1 MSNNPGEIFDF
12 SALNKTIDISHLL
25 ESFKNTLNTVDSLLI
40 KKFHKGHHASELIK
54 EKATLIDQAL
64 SHAWESIFGGA
75 DDICLVAVGG
85 YGREELHPGSD
96 IDILILMH
104 DDQFEKHGAGIE
116 KFLTFLWDIGLDV
129 GHSVRTIDDCIT
141 QSKDDITIITNLME
155 SRLIFGN
162 QDIYSKMVD
171 VTAPDKIWPSK
182 EFFKAKFEEQE
193 SRHQKYGGTAYNLEP
208 NIKEAQG
215 GLRDLQMINWVAKRH
230 FGTDSLTDLVDVGF
244 LEPDECKD
252 LIAARDFI
260 WDIRFALHA
269 LNKRRDDR
277 LLFDHQ
283 KTIAEQLGYYDK
295 PEALAVEQFMQ
306 DYYLT
311 ITELTRLNEMLLQ
324 LFQENILFPE
334 DEPPR
339 KLNTRFQVRKGFIE
353 TRNDKIFKRFPF
365 SLMEIFLHTITDPDI
380 KGIRADAI
388 RQIRANLDLIDDK
401 FRDDIRA
408 KSLFMEILRQPV
420 GVSHELVRMN
430 SYGVL
435 GAYLP
440 EFQRITGMMQYDL
453 FHAYTVDSHT
463 LFVVRQLRRFGAE
476 NFASQYPFYSVV
488 SKKLPKP
495 ELLYIAGLF
504 HDIAKGQGGDHSE
517 MGADDAYDFCIRHSL
532 SEYDSRMVE
541 WLVRN
546 HLQMSMTAQRKDI
559 SLPEVIHEFA
569 KLVGDQ
575 NHLNY
580 LYLLT
585 VADIM
590 STNPELFNNWRES
603 LLRELYISTSSALRR
618 GLSNIID
625 AAGLVK
631 QTKEIALNKLKPENI
646 HHMKIKATWKHL
658 PDDYFL
664 RFSPDEIAWHTKVV
678 FTQKEQELPTIA
690 IKKTSTRGGSEFFIY
705 AKDRINMFAQICAA
719 FEYLGLEIIDARI
732 VTTDGGHALNSY
744 LVVDGNGEPIEE
756 KNKKDRIIN
765 HLRKVISNPQ
775 DAVASKSHRI
785 PRQMKSFSTPT
796 FINFNQD
803 DKSGTTALEVYTADH
818 PGLLSKIGK
827 AFTEC
832 HIFLKNAKII
842 TIGERAEDIFYVT
855 DGDGNQITSETA
867 QQHIQKSIEKYIE
880 EG

>member
-1 MSNNPGEIFDF
+1 MSNNPGELFDF
-12 SALNKTIDISHLL
+12 AALKQPIDISHML
-25 ESFKNTLNTVDSLLI
+25 ESFKNTLKTVDSLLI
-40 KKFHKGHHASELIK
+40 KKFHSGFHASELIK
-54 EKATLIDQAL
+54 EKAALIDQAL
-64 SHAWESIFGGA
+64 AHAWNNIFDGA
-75 DDICLVAVGG
+75 DDICLIAVGG

-96 IDILILMH
+96 IDILILMQ
-104 DDQFEKHGAGIE
+104 DDQFEKHGPGIE

-129 GHSVRTIDDCIT
+129 GHSVRTIEDCVT
-141 QSKDDITIITNLME
+141 QSESDITIITNLME
-155 SRLIFGN
+155 SRLIIGN
-162 QDIYSKMVD
+162 QSIYEQMLE
-171 VTAPDKIWPSK
+171 VTAPEKIWPSK
-182 EFFKAKFEEQE
+182 DFFEAKFEEQE
-193 SRHQKYGGTAYNLEP
+193 VRHQKYGGTAYSLEP
-208 NIKEAQG
+208 NIKEGQG
-215 GLRDLQMINWVAKRH
+215 GLRDLQMIDWVAKRH
-230 FGTDSLTDLVDVGF
+230 FGTDCLTDLVDVGF
-244 LEPDECKD
+244 LQPDECKD
-252 LIAARDFI
+252 LIDARDFL

-269 LNKRRDDR
+269 VNKRRDDR

-306 DYYLT
+306 DYYVT

-324 LFQENILFPE
+324 LFQENILFTE
-334 DEPPR
+334 DVPPR
-339 KLNTRFQVRKGFIE
+339 KLNSRFQVRNGFIE
-353 TRNDKIFKRFPF
+353 TCNERIFKRFPF

-380 KGIRADAI
+380 KGIRADTI
-388 RQIRANLDLIDDK
+388 RQIRVNLHLIDDK

-408 KSLFMEILRQPV
+408 KSLFMEIIRQPV

-430 SYGVL
+430 NYGIL

-476 NFASQYPFYSVV
+476 AFASEYPFYSVV

-495 ELLYIAGLF
+495 ELLYIAGLY

-517 MGADDAYDFCIRHSL
+517 MGADDAYDFCRRHDL
-532 SEYDSRMVE
+532 SEYDSRLVE

-569 KLVGDQ
+569 KQVGDQ

-603 LLRELYISTSSALRR
+603 LLRELYISTSNALRR
-618 GLSNIID
+618 GLSNIVD
-625 AAGLVK
+625 SDGLIK
-631 QTKEIALNKLKPENI
+631 QTKEIALHKLKPEQI

-678 FTQKEQELPTIA
+678 FTQKDLDLPSIA
-690 IKKTSTRGGSEFFIY
+690 IKKSVTRGGSELFIY
-705 AKDRINMFAQICAA
+705 AKDRINMFAQTCAA
-719 FEYLGLEIIDARI
+719 FEQLGMEILDARI
-732 VTTDGGHALNSY
+732 VTTDGGYVLNSY
-744 LVVDGNGEPIEE
+744 LIVDANGEPIDEQ
-756 KNKKDRIIN
+756 NKRDRITDY
-765 HLRKVISNPQ
+765 LRNVIANPE
-775 DAVASKSHRI
+775 DTIATKTHRI
-785 PRQMKSFSTPT
+785 PRQMKSFTTPT
-796 FINFNQD
+796 TINFAQD
-803 DKSGTTALEVYTADH
+803 ERTQTTIIEVYTADH
-818 PGLLSKIGK
+818 PGLLSNIGK

-832 HIFLKNAKII
+832 NINLRNAKII

-855 DGDGNQITSETA
+855 DSDDNQITSEKT
-867 QQHIQKSIEKYIE
+867 QQHIQKSIEGHIE
-880 EG
+880 QD

>member
-25 ESFKNTLNTVDSLLI
+25 ESFKNTLKTVDSILI
-40 KKFHKGHHASELIK
+40 KKFHKGFHASELIK
-54 EKATLIDQAL
+54 EKAKLIDQAL
-64 SHAWESIFGGA
+64 SHAWENIFQDA
-75 DDICLVAVGG
+75 NDICLIAVGG

-96 IDILILMH
+96 IDILVLMQ
-104 DDQFEKHGAGIE
+104 DDQFEKHGPGIE

-129 GHSVRTIDDCIT
+129 GHSVRTINDCVT
-141 QSKDDITIITNLME
+141 QSESDITIITNLME
-155 SRLIFGN
+155 SRLIIGN
-162 QDIYSKMVD
+162 SEIYNKMLE

-182 EFFKAKFEEQE
+182 NFFKAKFEEQE
-193 SRHQKYGGTAYNLEP
+193 IRHQKYGGTAYNLEP
-208 NIKEAQG
+208 NIKEGQG
-215 GLRDLQMINWVAKRH
+215 GLRDLQMIDWVAKRH
-230 FGTDSLTDLVDVGF
+230 FGTNCLTDLVEVGF

-295 PEALAVEQFMQ
+295 HEALAVEQFMQ
-306 DYYLT
+306 DYYVT

-334 DEPPR
+334 DEAPR
-339 KLNTRFQVRKGFIE
+339 KINSRFQIRKGFIE
-353 TRNDKIFKRFPF
+353 TCNDKIFQRFPF
-365 SLMEIFLHTITDPDI
+365 SLMEIFLHTITAPEI
-380 KGIRADAI
+380 KGIRADTI
-388 RQIRANLDLIDDK
+388 RQIRANLHLIDDK
-401 FRDDIRA
+401 FRNDIRA

-420 GVSHELVRMN
+420 GVSHELVRMKN
-430 SYGVL
+430 YGVL

-440 EFQRITGMMQYDL
+440 EFERITGMMQYDL

-476 NFASQYPFYSVV
+476 NNAADYPFYSIV

-517 MGADDAYDFCIRHSL
+517 MGADDAYDFCRRHSL
-532 SEYDSRMVE
+532 SEYDSKLVK
-541 WLVRN
+541 WLVCN

-559 SLPEVIHEFA
+559 SMPEVIHEFA

-603 LLRELYISTSSALRR
+603 LLRELYISTSSALRK
-618 GLSNIID
+618 GLSSVID
-625 AAGLVK
+625 ASGLIE
-631 QTKEIALNKLKPENI
+631 QTKEIALNKLKPEQI

-664 RFSPDEIAWHTKVV
+664 RFTPDEIAWHTKVV
-678 FTQKEQELPTIA
+678 FTQKELDLPSIA
-690 IKKTSTRGGSEFFIY
+690 IKKSVTRGGSELFIY
-705 AKDRINMFAQICAA
+705 AKDRINMFAQTCAA
-719 FEYLGLEIIDARI
+719 FEQLGMEILDARI
-732 VTTDGGHALNSY
+732 VTTDGGYVLNSY
-744 LVVDGNGEPIEE
+744 LIVDANGEPIDEQS
-756 KNKKDRIIN
+756 KRDRITEY
-765 HLRKVISNPQ
+765 LRKVIANPQ
-775 DAVASKSHRI
+775 EPVATKTHRI
-785 PRQMKSFSTPT
+785 PRQMKSFTTPT
-796 FINFNQD
+796 VINFNQD
-803 DKSGTTALEVYTADH
+803 ERTETTVLEVYTADH

-832 HIFLKNAKII
+832 NIVLKNAKII

-855 DGDGNQITSETA
+855 DSDGNQITSDTI
-867 QQHIQKSIEKYIE
+867 QQHIQKSIEKHIE
-880 EG
+880 QE